1 MITFVSENLIH
12 FYLAGMLVIGGGCIE
27 GIRRLMRRDRIARG
41 VRS

>member
-1 MITFVSENLIH
+1 MINFVSENLIH

-41 VRS
+41 VK

>member
-27 GIRRLMRRDRIARG
+27 GIRRLMRRDRIVRG
-41 VRS
+41 VK